1 MILPVEIKK
10 KALKVWDNQRFLKA
24 SLMGDPL
31 FPLDIPF
38 RKITARKAIDDFAIV
53 REWMK
58 DLVSASKDN
67 LGFGYSIEYKQI
79 NHQQLGTQSFPNR
92 IYFSSADEFLKFIG
106 KQREFKCFQKLFEQT
121 LRDQPALQAWLEQKP
136 LKLLEH
142 QARWPQLLTVCK
154 YFQDNPG
161 PNCYIRELDIVGVDS
176 KFVEQNKSILRE
188 LLDQL
193 LPDEA
198 VDFEVKGLASHGF
211 ERRYRLKYDEPL
223 IRFRILDANLVGD
236 FGVTDISVPISQ
248 FRKLA
253 LPCKQIY
260 ITENK
265 TNGLS
270 FPPVKNAI
278 IIFGLGYGVSS
289 LATVDWLRDREI
301 FYWGDIDTHGFSI
314 LSQLRSYFPKV
325 QSFMMDRETLSGFQ
339 SLWVTEP
346 EDKRCIVQ
354 LMNLNQEDQHLY
366 IELRDNVIGNCIRL
380 EQERIGITYLQDRLN
395 DIISKGKE
403 IDEKMK

>member
-10 KALKVWDNQRFLKA
+10 KALKIWDSQRFLIA
-24 SLMGDPL
+24 NLTGELL

-38 RKITARKAIDDFAIV
+38 RKITARKAIDDFTIV

-58 DLVSASKDN
+58 DLVSASKDH
-67 LGFGYSIEYKQI
+67 LGYGYSVEYKEI
-79 NHQQLGTQSFPNR
+79 NHQQLGKQSFPSR
-92 IYFSSADEFLKFIG
+92 IYFISEDEFLKFIG
-106 KQREFKCFQKLFEQT
+106 KQREFKLFQKLLEQT
-121 LRDQPALQAWLEQKP
+121 LRDQPALQVWLEQKP

-142 QARWPQLLTVCK
+142 KARWPQLLMVCK
-154 YFQDNPG
+154 YFQDNPE
-161 PNCYIRELDIVGVDS
+161 PDCYIRELDIVGVDS
-176 KFVEQNKSILRE
+176 KFVEQNKGILRE

-198 VDFEVKGLASHGF
+198 IDYEVKGLAGHGF
-211 ERRYRLKYDEPL
+211 ERRYGLKYDEPL
-223 IRFRILDANLVGD
+223 IRFRILDIKLAGD
-236 FGVTDISVPISQ
+236 SGLTDISVPVSQ

-270 FPPVKNAI
+270 FPPVKDAI

-314 LSQLRSYFPKV
+314 LSQLRSYFPKA
-325 QSFMMDRETLSGFQ
+325 QSFMMDRETLLEFK

-346 EDKRCIVQ
+346 DDKRCVAKLI
-354 LMNLNQEDQHLY
+354 NLNHDEQRLY
-366 IELRDNVIGNCIRL
+366 VELRDDVAGNRIRL
-380 EQERIGITYLQDRLN
+380 EQERIGMYYLQNLL
-395 DIISKGKE
+395 SKSRCR
-403 IDEKMK
+403 D